1 MKAQVSDFLMSG
13 GVLTEYEGLCQLH
26 SAADDLHA
34 GSMIISRHGNS
45 PGGTLPARAV
55 YMYASIQPL
64 SSA

>member
-34 GSMIISRHGNS
+34 DSMIIS
-45 PGGTLPARAV
+45 
-55 YMYASIQPL
+55 
-64 SSA
+64 